1 MKPEASAPKKKVYR
15 LTVSKTKF
23 YKLAKWWFPEICPMS
38 QTSFVKYPRSREYT
52 FDFRSGTYYH
62 HLFLSDCDGN
72 PFLGDQWHTYNKDGI
87 KEFSWETI
95 PLKLEQLHEL
105 GMLEEIQAKQNRRR

>member
-38 QTSFVKYPRSREYT
+38 QTSFAKYPRSREYT

-62 HLFLSDCDGN
+62 HLF
-72 PFLGDQWHTYNKDGI
+72 QWHTYNKDGI